1 MLLHLFQPIESRL
14 KELGKARPNGKVMY
28 LGANEVSKF
37 FFSLFLSHTHIHIDT
52 GRALKTFEAAGVK

>member
-1 MLLHLFQPIESRL
+1 
-14 KELGKARPNGKVMY
+14 VMY